1 MPLLGIVGQAHAQS
15 ASTIVVPVIAQ
26 DYARGRNLS
35 VIEQPLPDYDAIGVR
50 IGAFVAWPS
59 LGVTSGATDNVY
71 INNTNKKSDAF
82 FTLEP
87 AVRIASNW
95 SAHQVSLSANAEL
108 RRHAHETLRDQNTWY
123 LNAQSRFD
131 VTREVRVFAQFQ
143 ANHAAES
150 PYADDVTSNVSVLSQ
165 YKRTAPSLRVERQA
179 GRTRFVGTV
188 ERVDFRFNTLEFE
201 DGTTRSQR
209 ERDRTIDRFAA
220 QGEFALSPSIGFY
233 AQVNHDA
240 TDYLAL
246 RASGALNR
254 DSSATSLVL
263 GTNFD
268 LAGLMRGTI
277 GAGYVR
283 RNYDAALY
291 EDISGLS
298 LQSQF
303 DFFVSPLTTVSLTAQ
318 SLLQDA
324 NIGNSGA
331 YRDTR
336 YGLRIDHA
344 LRRNLILTMT
354 ASRARQK
361 LNETSSQAVITL
373 AGLSGYYQ
381 SNRSIGIIAG
391 VQYGR
396 SRPGGTTSFGVPFDE
411 LRGQVSVRL
420 RR

>member
-1 MPLLGIVGQAHAQS
+1 MPA
-15 ASTIVVPVIAQ
+15 IAQ

-35 VIEQPLPDYDAIGVR
+35 VIEQPLPNYDAIGVR
-50 IGAFVAWPS
+50 VGAFVVWPS

-71 INNTNKKSDAF
+71 INNANKKGDAF

-87 AVRIASNW
+87 AVRVVSNW
-95 SAHQVSLSANAEL
+95 STHQFSLAGNAEL

-123 LNAQSRFD
+123 INTQSRID

-150 PYADDVTSNVSVLSQ
+150 PYADDITSNVSVLSQ

-179 GRTRFVGTV
+179 GRTRFVGTA
-188 ERVDFRFNTLEFE
+188 ERVDYRFNTLVFE
-201 DGTTRSQR
+201 DGSTRSQR
-209 ERDRTIDRFAA
+209 ERDRTINRFAA
-220 QGEFALSPSIGFY
+220 QGEFAISPSVAFY
-233 AQVNHDA
+233 VQVNHDA

-246 RASGALNR
+246 RASGVANR
-254 DSSATSLVL
+254 DSAATSLVL

-283 RNYDAALY
+283 RNYDATRYA
-291 EDISGLS
+291 DVSGVS

-303 DFFVSPLTTVSLTAQ
+303 DFFLSPLTTVSLTAQ

-324 NIGNSGA
+324 NIGNGGA

-336 YGLRIDHA
+336 YGLRADHA

-354 ASRARQK
+354 ATRARQK
-361 LNETSSQAVITL
+361 LLEANSVATVTL

-396 SRPGGTTSFGVPFDE
+396 SRPGGTTSLGLPFDE
-411 LRGQVSVRL
+411 MRGQVSVRI